1 MKLFGIYI
9 GVFLLGLGSFFLM
22 IGASISPESLI
33 LGKWKETKWEY
44 EKMDKSP
51 VYPDKRSIDS
61 DVIKQISGENLLI
74 HKSETWHFY
83 PDGRLVLTGGGMV
96 KTAEWRIKGRGHIL
110 QLRHANK
117 TVENYNIDVLNNNA
131 LVLNFEADLEV
142 RGIAK
147 LTFNRTKK

>member
-9 GVFLLGLGSFFLM
+9 GVFLLGLGSFLLM
-22 IGASISPESLI
+22 LGASASPESQI
-33 LGKWKETKWEY
+33 LGKWEETKWEY
-44 EKMDKSP
+44 EKMDKSS
-51 VYPDKRSIDS
+51 VCPDKRSIDS
-61 DVIKQISGENLLI
+61 DAIKQIAGKNLLI
-74 HKSETWHFY
+74 HQSETWHFY
-83 PDGRLVLTGGGMV
+83 PKGRLVLTGGGVV

-117 TVENYNIDVLNNNA
+117 TVENYNIDVLSNNT

-147 LTFNRTKK
+147 LTFNKSKK